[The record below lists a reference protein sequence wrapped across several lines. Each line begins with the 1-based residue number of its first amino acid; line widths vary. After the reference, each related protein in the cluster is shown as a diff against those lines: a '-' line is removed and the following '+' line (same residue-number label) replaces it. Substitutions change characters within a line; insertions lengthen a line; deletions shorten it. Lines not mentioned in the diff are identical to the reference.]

1 LKGQSIMPG
10 FEKRSVPGEKA
21 VIGEPNR
28 RVDDLLGVRMDLT
41 WFILVVG
48 ANIALLSVVVR
59 QLSKRTSA
67 R

>member
-1 LKGQSIMPG
+1 MPG

-21 VIGEPNR
+21 VIGELNR

>member
-1 LKGQSIMPG
+1 MPG
-10 FEKRSVPGEKA
+10 FEKRSVPSEKA

>member
-1 LKGQSIMPG
+1 MPG
-10 FEKRSVPGEKA
+10 FEKRSVLGEKA

>member
-1 LKGQSIMPG
+1 MKGQSIMPG
-10 FEKRSVPGEKA
+10 FEKRSVLGEKA